1 MSWAAELLA
10 IQDAL
15 VTALALAV
23 PGAKVTTEPVEAQVS
38 GTLVALHLVSLEIE
52 AQNSMVDEAKA
63 EFRISAR
70 WDKVAGQSGSAS
82 WMVQAEA
89 LRAALLGAAPPSYGG
104 LVTEIRW
111 SDLGPKTSA
120 ATRGDRKW
128 DMLMIYVCRLILNR
142 REGA

>member
-15 VTALALAV
+15 VTALASAV
-23 PGAKVTTEPVEAQVS
+23 PGAKVTTEPVEAHVS
-38 GTLVALHLVSLEIE
+38 GALVALHLVSLELE
-52 AQNSMVDEAKA
+52 AQNPVVDEAKA

-70 WDKVAGQSGSAS
+70 WGKVAGQSGSTS
-82 WMVQAEA
+82 WIVQAEA
-89 LRAALLGAAPPSYGG
+89 LREALLGAASPSYGG

-111 SDLGPKTSA
+111 SDLEPKTNS

-128 DMLMIYVCRLILNR
+128 DMFMIYICRLILNR
-142 REGA
+142 TEGA

>member
-52 AQNSMVDEAKA
+52 AQNPVVDEAKA

-70 WDKVAGQSGSAS
+70 WDKVAGQPGSTS
-82 WMVQAEA
+82 WIVQAEA
-89 LRAALLGAAPPSYGG
+89 LREALLGVAPPSYGG
-104 LVTEIRW
+104 VVTEIRW
-111 SDLGPKTSA
+111 SDPGPKTNA

-128 DMLMIYVCRLILNR
+128 DMFMIYVCRLILNR
-142 REGA
+142 TEEA